1 MSVVQPIRPSV
12 QVNAGN
18 SFLDNNGKPRRDFPV
33 WHFAMVND
41 QPRNE
46 AIERAIALL
55 DLAGKTVVE
64 IGTGTGLIALLFAK
78 YGAARV
84 VSCEMNAN
92 LAGVAQRIVAATPY
106 ADRIA
111 IVNESST
118 VAIQRGLMP
127 RRPDVIFTETLDCGV
142 VGEGFMPIAEDI
154 RRLAG
159 PATIIMPR
167 VVTQFAALIDSDSLA
182 NLNRA
187 GFACGFDLSLLN
199 DYATGNYFPV
209 HTELHPHRFLSA
221 AAKLRDYTYIGC
233 PEASPVPVR
242 ATSSGTAHGL
252 LSWFS
257 AEFGSASVANE
268 PFSGGHW
275 HQAFHPLPAEMTI
288 TEGEDISLL
297 IDDGGF
303 AFASRGPSAL
313 SGEVDSLRR
322 KEIAP
327 G

>member
-18 SFLDNNGKPRRDFPV
+18 SFLDSGKPRRDFPA

-46 AIERAIALL
+46 AIERAIAAL

-78 YGAARV
+78 YGAARIV
-84 VSCEMNAN
+84 TCEMNAN
-92 LAGVAQRIVAATPY
+92 LAGVAQRIVAATPH
-106 ADRIA
+106 AGRIVV
-111 IVNESST
+111 INESST
-118 VAIQRGLMP
+118 VAIERGLLP

-159 PATIIMPR
+159 PDTLIMPR
-167 VVTQFAALIDSDSLA
+167 TVTQFAAPIDSDSLA

-187 GFACGFDLSLLN
+187 GHACGFDLGLLN

-209 HTELHPHRFLSA
+209 HAELHPHRFLCEGV
-221 AAKLRDYTYIGC
+221 KLRDYAYLDC
-233 PEASPVPVR
+233 PDATPVPVV
-242 ATSSGTAHGL
+242 AKSSGTAHGL

-257 AEFGSASVANE
+257 AEFGSATVHNE
-268 PFSGGHW
+268 PFSGSHW
-275 HQAFHPLPAEMTI
+275 HQAFHPLPAEMTVK
-288 TEGEDISLL
+288 EGEELSLA
-297 IDDGGF
+297 IDDGGY
-303 AFASRGPSAL
+303 ALVARGA
-313 SGEVDSLRR
+313 
-322 KEIAP
+322 
-327 G
+327 

>member
-18 SFLDNNGKPRRDFPV
+18 SFFGSGKPRRDFPA

-41 QPRNE
+41 RPRNE
-46 AIERAIALL
+46 AMERAIASL

-64 IGTGTGLIALLFAK
+64 IGTGTGLVALLFAK

-84 VSCEMNAN
+84 VTCEMNGN
-92 LAGVAQRIVAATPY
+92 LAGVAQRIIAATPY
-106 ADRIA
+106 AGRITV
-111 IVNESST
+111 INESST
-118 VAIQRGLMP
+118 VAIERGLMP
-127 RRPDVIFTETLDCGV
+127 RQPDVIFTETLDCGV

-159 PATIIMPR
+159 PETFVMPR

-187 GFACGFDLSLLN
+187 GLACGFDLRLLN

-209 HTELHPHRFLSA
+209 HTELHPHRFLSDTVT
-221 AAKLRDYTYIGC
+221 LRNFTYLDC
-233 PEASPVPVR
+233 PDATPVPVV
-242 ATSSGTAHGL
+242 AKASGTAHGL

-257 AEFGSASVANE
+257 TEFGSATVHNE
-268 PFSGGHW
+268 PFSGSHW

-288 TEGEDISLL
+288 REGEELSLA
-297 IDDGGF
+297 IDDGGH
-303 AFASRGPSAL
+303 ALVARGT
-313 SGEVDSLRR
+313 
-322 KEIAP
+322 
-327 G
+327 

>member
-18 SFLDNNGKPRRDFPV
+18 SFLDSGKPRRDFPA

-46 AIERAIALL
+46 AIERAIAAL

-84 VSCEMNAN
+84 VTCEMNAN
-92 LAGVAQRIVAATPY
+92 LAGVAQRIIAATPY
-106 ADRIA
+106 AERITV
-111 IVNESST
+111 INESST
-118 VAIQRGLMP
+118 VAIERGLMP
-127 RRPDVIFTETLDCGV
+127 RQPGVIFTETLDCGV
-142 VGEGFMPIAEDI
+142 VGEGFIPIADDI
-154 RRLAG
+154 KRLAG
-159 PATIIMPR
+159 PDTLIIPR
-167 VVTQFAALIDSDSLA
+167 AVTQFAAVIDSDSLA

-187 GFACGFDLSLLN
+187 GLACGFDLGALN
-199 DYATGNYFPV
+199 DYATGNYFPA
-209 HTELHPHRFLSA
+209 HTELHPHRFLSDSVTLRSFTYLDCAEA
-221 AAKLRDYTYIGC
+221 A
-233 PEASPVPVR
+233 PVAVR
-242 ATSSGTAHGL
+242 AKSSGTAHGL

-257 AEFGSASVANE
+257 AEFGSATVHNE
-268 PFSGGHW
+268 PFSGSHW

-288 TEGEDISLL
+288 KEGEELSLM

-303 AFASRGPSAL
+303 ALVARGT
-313 SGEVDSLRR
+313 
-322 KEIAP
+322 
-327 G
+327 